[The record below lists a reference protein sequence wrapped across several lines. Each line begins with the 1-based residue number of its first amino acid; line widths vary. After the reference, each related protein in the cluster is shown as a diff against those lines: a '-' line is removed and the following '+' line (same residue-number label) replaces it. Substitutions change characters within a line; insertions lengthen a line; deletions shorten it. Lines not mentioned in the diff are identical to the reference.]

1 MPADLPPTSWVF
13 PDPTEADDDLV
24 AVGADLAPATVLA
37 AYRAGLFPMPLEQV
51 PAQAMAWWSPVRRGV
66 LPLDGLRVTRSMRQ
80 SAKRFSVTVDEAFE
94 QVLAGCADTTR
105 EGAWIDE
112 RVTAAY
118 RRLHDLGWVHS
129 VEVWHGAELAGGLY
143 GVAVAGLFAGESMF
157 HRHRDAS
164 KVALMTLVDLLSD
177 RTDGRLLDV
186 QWATPHLVSL
196 GAVELE
202 RADYL
207 IALRRALAVPLPTR
221 WQ

>member
-1 MPADLPPTSWVF
+1 MPADPPPTSWVF

-24 AVGADLAPATVLA
+24 AVGADLEPATVLA
-37 AYRAGLFPMPLEQV
+37 AYRAGLFPMPLERV
-51 PAQAMAWWSPVRRGV
+51 PAKAMAWWSPVQRGV

-80 SAKRFSVTVDEAFE
+80 SAKRFTVTVDEAFE
-94 QVLAGCADTTR
+94 QVLAGCADPSR

-112 RVTAAY
+112 PVTAAY

-129 VEVWHGAELAGGLY
+129 VEVWHGTELAGGLY
-143 GVAVAGLFAGESMF
+143 GVAVGGLFAGESMF

-164 KVALMTLVDLLSD
+164 KVALMALVDLLSD
-177 RTDGRLLDV
+177 GTDGRLLDV
-186 QWATPHLVSL
+186 QWATPHLTSL

-207 IALRRALAVPLPTR
+207 AALRLALAVPLPSL